1 MAEIPIAG
9 LPFVPAAG
17 KVERLTV
24 RAVYFEGQLDLKAFR
39 ADHLHFPVLS
49 ADPLV
54 IEPQRGAFAVLA
66 KFGSVVFW
74 NCPDTLQSELLRE
87 VTGARG
93 AKLGDEKLEDS
104 LDVLVGQSE
113 NTVTFNEVGL
123 RELTLDKLKII
134 SLAQAQSVAL
144 DLIERDVSVA
154 LAKYDPVV
162 IELRDEGRLRLTEK
176 EVLKAVGFAQG
187 VRSAVLANLTLFDK
201 PPETWESE
209 ILERLDSQLYDFF
222 DLEERLSAINQKMS
236 YFSEMN
242 QTLMNLLNHRK
253 SVRLEWIVIIL
264 IFIEVVFFVWFELL
278 SRK

>member
-1 MAEIPIAG
+1 VPEIVIQG
-9 LPFVPAAG
+9 LPFAPPAAQI
-17 KVERLTV
+17 VRLTV
-24 RAVYFEGQLDLKAFR
+24 RAVYFEGQLDTKLFR
-39 ADHLHFPVLS
+39 ADHLHYPVLA

-54 IEPQRGAFAVLA
+54 IEPQRGAFAVLT
-66 KFGSVVFW
+66 KFGSLVFW
-74 NCPDTLQSELLRE
+74 NCPEALQTELLRE
-87 VTGARG
+87 ASVARG
-93 AKLGDEKLEDS
+93 ANLGAEKLEDT
-104 LDVLVGQSE
+104 LEVLVGQAV

-134 SLAQAQSVAL
+134 SLALAQSVAL
-144 DLIERDVSVA
+144 DHVEHEVAIA
-154 LAKYDPVV
+154 LAKFYPVV
-162 IELRDEGRLRLTEK
+162 SELRDQGRLRLTET

-242 QTLMNLLNHRK
+242 ATLMNLLNHRK
-253 SVRLEWIVIIL
+253 SMRLEWIIIFL
-264 IFIEVVFFVWFELL
+264 ILIEVVIFVWFELFP
-278 SRK
+278 RH